1 MLASNRRQ
9 TTTFGDSEPWPASP
23 PGCRL
28 RSLVP
33 QGLTVLA
40 AIRPGEE
47 ERLREVL
54 RPIGDDIRG
63 RTLKDAAARPHINFI
78 RSRRIHFARFGI
90 LDDPDR
96 GPERKRLLY
105 ASIYDGALD
114 GHLAEVMAI
123 TSDMDAIWGRC
134 EAYTGAAEFGA
145 FIRAHAREPEAF
157 YIAFRDETVE
167 RIQQSIALRRQ
178 VQPALDAAG
187 SVATILQG
195 LSTGEPDWVVA
206 IRRGFR
212 RAGRDIGAAI
222 ERLIRA
228 LPIVADLPRA
238 IVRCGF
244 TNVFLGAQRITASL
258 DRYPAFR
265 LLNVI
270 TRNRLPP
277 PGSVYSSVG
286 LDNCAAP
293 VPIVPGD
300 EIPSGPDRVPPTFRE
315 DVVTQ
320 NQLTLITVVRPG
332 QVDRVR
338 AVMSAIDSFSRRL
351 APPGSLIG
359 ISTIHFV
366 RWLLLDE
373 GRRLMMVSDYDGS
386 WESYIDE
393 FAELILSG
401 LDAIWETSYGYP
413 PDGARDLPAFKRFL
427 RSHQV
432 PSEVFYSA
440 YPEETVLNIASDR
453 AFARACSDAGADR
466 MGALLRQL

>member
-1 MLASNRRQ
+1 
-9 TTTFGDSEPWPASP
+9 
-23 PGCRL
+23 
-28 RSLVP
+28 LVP

-40 AIRPGEE
+40 AIRLGEE
-47 ERLREVL
+47 ERLRDVL

-63 RTLKDAAARPHINFI
+63 RTLKDAGDRPHIDFC
-78 RSRRIHFARFGI
+78 RSRTIHFARFAI

-105 ASIYDGALD
+105 SSNYDGDLD
-114 GHLAEVMAI
+114 GHLAELMTI
-123 TSDMDAIWGRC
+123 TSDLDAIWGRC
-134 EAYTGAAEFGA
+134 EAYSGAIRFGE
-145 FIRAHAREPEAF
+145 FIRARAHKPEAF
-157 YIAFRDETVE
+157 YIAFRDETVD
-167 RIQQSIALRRQ
+167 RIQQSIALRRH
-178 VQPALDAAG
+178 VQPLLDAA
-187 SVATILQG
+187 SPSSLATILSG
-195 LSTGEPDWVVA
+195 LSTGEPVWVGA
-206 IRRGFR
+206 IRRTFSTV
-212 RAGRDIGAAI
+212 GRDIGAAI

-244 TNVFLGAQRITASL
+244 TNVVLGTQRITASL
-258 DRYPAFR
+258 DRYAVVR
-265 LLNVI
+265 WLNRI
-270 TRNRLPP
+270 TRNHLPP
-277 PGSVYSSVG
+277 PRSMYSSVG
-286 LDNCAAP
+286 LDNCVP

-300 EIPSGPDRVPPTFRE
+300 EIPSGGDRVAPTFRE
-315 DVVTQ
+315 DIVTQ
-320 NQLTLITVVRPG
+320 NQLTLITVVHAG

-338 AVMSAIDSFSRRL
+338 AVMSAIDSYSKRL
-351 APPGSLIG
+351 APDGSLIG

-366 RWLLLDE
+366 RWLLIDD

-440 YPEETVLNIASDR
+440 YPEETVLNIVNDR
-453 AFARACSDAGADR
+453 AFARACSDAAADR
-466 MGALLRQL
+466 LGDLLRQL